1 MQTAPRLRKYGDKTE
16 QQYWDRLRKFI
27 PHYEEFW
34 QLYVV
39 PLRAPDS
46 IWFRRNIDSYEEAV
60 AIASYSTFAALGRA
74 HEQVFGNRDG
84 FRHIE
89 EVYMAIQRAAEVGM
103 KLVDAFAAFE
113 ERLLKKPSTLSNVAL
128 DRFIKDRLSRYRNLL
143 HETILPMP
151 KQDRHRKVP
160 KPHLI
165 DQYRLWTR
173 VMYDYHDDDFVFA
186 SVQAREDFA
195 ATSSRLEE
203 NWKAMCSRYATLQK
217 ALRPLVFD
225 ATREIT
231 FQGSLVGG
239 PPASGDIYIGSDS
252 EHIEPARR
260 FQVRHQGQK
269 KQKQT
274 GRNSH

>member
-1 MQTAPRLRKYGDKTE
+1 MQNAPRLRKLGDKTE
-16 QQYWDRLRKFI
+16 QQYWERLRKFI

-46 IWFRRNIDSYEEAV
+46 IWFRRNIDPFEEAV
-60 AIASYSTFAALGRA
+60 AIASYSTFSALGRA

-89 EVYMAIQRAAEVGM
+89 EVYMAIQRAAEVGI
-103 KLVDAFAAFE
+103 KLVEAFAALE
-113 ERLLKKPSTLSNVAL
+113 EHRLKKQSTLSNVAL

-151 KQDRHRKVP
+151 KQDKRRKIP
-160 KPHLI
+160 RPLLI
-165 DQYRLWTR
+165 DHYRLWTR
-173 VMYDYHDDDFVFA
+173 VMYDYNDDDFVFA

-195 ATSSRLEE
+195 ATSSRLEQ
-203 NWKAMCSRYATLQK
+203 NWKSMCSRYT
-217 ALRPLVFD
+217 ALRKVMRPLVFD
-225 ATREIT
+225 ATQEVN

-252 EHIEPARR
+252 ERNEPAKR
-260 FQVRHQGQK
+260 FQVRQRGLTKRK
-269 KQKQT
+269 KSV
-274 GRNSH
+274 RNDH